1 MTTTTNEYRIGT
13 HSVYMTDEQA
23 AAWNAGDWDESIFD
37 GAILCIPTRHGAR
50 SFVRDGE
57 VVVED
62 GLPCHDEVSLFRW
75 CEEHWEDAEKC
86 LSNREA
92 VLVERDR

>member
-23 AAWNAGDWDESIFD
+23 AAWNDGEWSESIFD
-37 GAILCIPTRHGAR
+37 GAILCIPTSHGAK

-57 VVVED
+57 VIVVD
-62 GLPCHDEVSLFRW
+62 GLPGHDEVSLFRW
-75 CEEHWEDAEKC
+75 CEDHQEDAEKY
-86 LSNREA
+86 LNNREA